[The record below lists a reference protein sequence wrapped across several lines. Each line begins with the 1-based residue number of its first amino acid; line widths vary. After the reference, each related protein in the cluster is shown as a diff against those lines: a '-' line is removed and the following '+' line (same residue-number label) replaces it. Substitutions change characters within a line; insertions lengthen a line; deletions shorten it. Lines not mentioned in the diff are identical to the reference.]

1 MLFVGEAKLSL
12 SGIEAEHVMRELVA
26 KARLLPFADKYKRI
40 EARLF
45 VARNPPKGAVSLDW
59 CESC

>member
-1 MLFVGEAKLSL
+1 MLVGEAKLSL
-12 SGIEAEHVMRELVA
+12 SRIEAEHALRELEA
-26 KARLLPFADKYKRI
+26 QARQLPFADKYKRI

-59 CESC
+59 CEAM